1 MCVCVAN
8 RHVYIVQLEPDD
20 GDEGGGGDEVSKKQR
35 GEQFCTLFHVFYS
48 TILSQKAVQNL
59 REKQEG
65 ELETQALMQKHTSTM
80 AYHTHNTHA

>member
-48 TILSQKAVQNL
+48 TILS
-59 REKQEG
+59 
-65 ELETQALMQKHTSTM
+65 
-80 AYHTHNTHA
+80 